1 MEYKFITVKD
11 WIDLS
16 GRRVSYLGDTIIVG
30 DAVLT
35 RVIYNNPATIALWS
49 DGTKTVV
56 KCAPGDT
63 YSKEVGLILCVL
75 KKMLGASNVKRM
87 LKTYAP
93 EDENVRVVEW
103 KEV

>member
-1 MEYKFITVKD
+1 MEYKFMTVKD
-11 WIDLS
+11 WLDLY
-16 GRRVSYLGDTIIVG
+16 GRRVSYAGDKIIVG
-30 DAVLT
+30 DAVLA

-75 KKMLGASNVKRM
+75 KKTIGTSSVKRM

-93 EDENVRVVEW
+93 EDEDVKVVEW
-103 KEV
+103 